1 MTSRPDACPG
11 IRPSQAVE
19 TSIASL
25 VVVQEIFCWLN
36 GSQWRSR
43 MPHDVERQA
52 LLKTI
57 QTRIHRAMITRRREI
72 LLLMLVR
79 SSAATDISVEEVAMT

>member
-1 MTSRPDACPG
+1 
-11 IRPSQAVE
+11 
-19 TSIASL
+19 
-25 VVVQEIFCWLN
+25 
-36 GSQWRSR
+36 

-52 LLKTI
+52 LLETI
-57 QTRIHRAMITRRREI
+57 QTRIHRAMIARHREI